1 MNNKEL
7 KAVIK
12 EMVRQSLTEI
22 FAEMKLESIVEGVM
36 QRGSSRSRLTDAVYR
51 DEEAPVQRQ
60 QPRPQPSRQKEQI
73 RESLRKKLHIS
84 DSEWTGIY
92 GDIQPDNPIVTGQT
106 GGGNFNQESVSEQQ
120 LEEIGLMKDYSK
132 FIK

>member
-7 KAVIK
+7 KSVIK
-12 EMVRQSLTEI
+12 EMVRQSLVEI

-36 QRGSSRSRLTDAVYR
+36 ERSSSKVTRSRLSEVVSR
-51 DEEAPVQRQ
+51 EEEAPARP
-60 QPRPQPSRQKEQI
+60 QPRPPTRQKEQI

-84 DSEWTGIY
+84 DSEWSNIYEGIAL
-92 GDIQPDNPIVTGQT
+92 DNPIVTGQT
-106 GGGNFNQESVSEQQ
+106 AGNFNEESVSEEQ

-132 FIK
+132 FI